1 MKTRFILTIL
11 IFILTLSINAQQ
23 IDLSGIWSG
32 KLSLP
37 NTIKLTIVFN
47 FAKDNSGNYTAT
59 MDSPDQGAK
68 GIPTESVTIKEDSI
82 LIKVPVIAG
91 SFEGKIFADSMKI
104 DGKWKQGGG
113 NFDLAVY
120 KVDKVEEAKRPQE
133 PKEPFPYKVEDVKF
147 ENKIDNIT
155 LAGTLTMPNEGEKF
169 PSGGFNIGF
178 RWTESK

>member
-1 MKTRFILTIL
+1 MKTRFILIIL
-11 IFILTLSINAQQ
+11 IFILTLSVNAQQ
-23 IDLSGIWSG
+23 IDLSGNWSG

-91 SFEGKIFADSMKI
+91 SFEGKIFTDSMKI
-104 DGKWKQGGG
+104 DGKWKQG
-113 NFDLAVY
+113 
-120 KVDKVEEAKRPQE
+120 
-133 PKEPFPYKVEDVKF
+133 
-147 ENKIDNIT
+147 
-155 LAGTLTMPNEGEKF
+155 NE
-169 PSGGFNIGF
+169 S
-178 RWTESK
+178 RSCSLQS